1 MKRILFLS
9 AIVIAMLMASCSSDG
24 YKSYIP
30 GDSKIIGKIDLKQF
44 FAQTG
49 VNQEKLMNDLASE
62 LGDDANAIKDT
73 GIDFSEPIYIFGS
86 GKGTTINFGVI
97 AKVED
102 QEKFKT
108 WFEKQSKETLSSES
122 GFLCNI
128 DKEAGLAVN
137 DDVVVIYSSTE
148 RDGTTIKS
156 GLSKIMNKE
165 GDQKIDDN
173 PLFNKVEG
181 LASFANLYIDM
192 SIAPA
197 EAASTLP
204 IAGIKLDKVRKMIL
218 GIDAEAK
225 DGICD
230 LLMNVKSDDKA
241 VQEDI
246 DKSMSAF
253 GKISDKALDIFSGN
267 DLGGVVLNTDGS
279 KIIELIKEALGDN
292 DDMKQALEMFNG
304 ILGKIKGNVLAKFD
318 ASGQYFVAAEGQNT
332 TGEINSLVSNMGDA
346 PFDYGYST
354 GYMLFG
360 PKGANLTDAMKPA
373 SEKMPSTL
381 TDLMKNRRQVIFVN
395 VEKANNIQAQM
406 SGSDNSSKAFS
417 EVLDKIK
424 YVTFS
429 MK

>member
-128 DKEAGLAVN
+128 DK
-137 DDVVVIYSSTE
+137 DE

-165 GDQKIDDN
+165 GEQKIDDN

-197 EAASTLP
+197 EAASSLP

-246 DKSMSAF
+246 DKNMSAF

-279 KIIELIKEALGDN
+279 KIIELIKEAVGDN

-332 TGEINSLVSNMGDA
+332 TGEINSLVGNMGDA

-354 GYMLFG
+354 GYMLFA

-417 EVLDKIK
+417 EVIDKIK